1 MSDNRS
7 DLSSM
12 LGKVISNPEAMQT
25 IMKIAGELK
34 DAKTEAAEAEE
45 DNPQP
50 AADGSTEQTAV
61 ANLHHHHHEGKKRDE
76 EEENRIRLLV
86 ALKPYLNDDRREK
99 ADIMIRLLK
108 LLRFT
113 DLNELTKLLGDLSK

>member
-34 DAKTEAAEAEE
+34 DAKT
-45 DNPQP
+45 
-50 AADGSTEQTAV
+50 T
-61 ANLHHHHHEGKKRDE
+61 
-76 EEENRIRLLV
+76 
-86 ALKPYLNDDRREK
+86 RRRK
-99 ADIMIRLLK
+99 IASAC
-108 LLRFT
+108 
-113 DLNELTKLLGDLSK
+113 LSL

>member
-34 DAKTEAAEAEE
+34 DAKPKLPKQKKTIPS
-45 DNPQP
+45 PQ
-50 AADGSTEQTAV
+50 QTV
-61 ANLHHHHHEGKKRDE
+61 RP
-76 EEENRIRLLV
+76 NRQPLQIRIITITK
-86 ALKPYLNDDRREK
+86 ARNATRRRK
-99 ADIMIRLLK
+99 IASAC
-108 LLRFT
+108 
-113 DLNELTKLLGDLSK
+113 LSL